1 MAEPRDEL
9 AAGVGGHSHLRA
21 SHAEREQVIGLL
33 KTAFVQER
41 LAKDEFDLRV
51 GWALTLRTCGELA
64 ALTADIPAR
73 LPGAQPPQAA
83 REWSNKKVAAAV
95 TCALGGWLSIVAAAS
110 FWVADSGPAQRS
122 PGVGIVVILLHTSII
137 WVWLIV
143 VWLGRRADRR
153 STQRMSHTGGGQES
167 QTTVPSASLTAVRSG
182 KSRPGTGSQ
191 KRRSCCKSA

>member
-1 MAEPRDEL
+1 MAESRDEIT
-9 AAGVGGHSHLRA
+9 AGAGGRGHLLA

-73 LPGAQPPQAA
+73 LPGAQLPQAA

-95 TCALGGWLSIVAAAS
+95 TCAIAGWLSVVAAGS
-110 FWVADSGPAQRS
+110 FWVADRGPAQRS
-122 PGVGIVVILLHTSII
+122 PGVGIVVILLHMSII
-137 WVWLIV
+137 PVWLIA
-143 VWLGRRADRR
+143 VWLGRRADRQ
-153 STQRMSHTGGGQES
+153 SAQRLSQEPAKTSRDIAGPIGVSRASHIAT
-167 QTTVPSASLTAVRSG
+167 
-182 KSRPGTGSQ
+182 SRI
-191 KRRSCCKSA
+191 A